1 MAEEYWLRRCSATR
15 TRGGPCTQWAMTGG
29 WVCWHHGG
37 AASQVKAAAE
47 RRWQHELRYR
57 AVERAYE
64 REHGQ
69 PMPEILVVYLR
80 YRASA
85 DLATWR
91 RHRAVARDG

>member
-1 MAEEYWLRRCSATR
+1 MR
-15 TRGGPCTQWAMTGG
+15 TRWAVRCTARRSSGEPCGRWSVVGGF
-29 WVCWHHGG
+29 VCPSHGG
-37 AASQVKAAAE
+37 RAPQVRAAAE

-57 AVERAYE
+57 AIERKYE

-69 PMPEILVVYLR
+69 PMPEIMVLYLR

>member
-1 MAEEYWLRRCSATR
+1 MAEEYWARRCSARR
-15 TRGGPCTQWAMTGG
+15 TNGLPCTHWAMRGG
-29 WVCWHHGG
+29 WVCQTHGG
-37 AASQVKAAAE
+37 RAPQVRAAAE

-57 AVERAYE
+57 AVESAYE
-64 REHGQ
+64 REHGE
-69 PMPEILVVYLR
+69 PMPEILVYYLR